1 MTKELIKKNK
11 SNEYVE
17 GRGQEKAFSHGKSW
31 VSEKRYCDT
40 NNETTGRYSG
50 NNGFSTRK
58 QRWYSSRKHQT
69 GPSNLVYKDV
79 QASHLHHH
87 PPCFPFIL
95 CILAFTSSLKFEALS
110 SFSFFFL
117 LIVLWHCWHC
127 PKVKS
132 RCLFA
137 YCIFYYQ
144 FLIHMLQDFILMT
157 QTHYMFVYNI

>member
-1 MTKELIKKNK
+1 MTKELIKKNE

-17 GRGQEKAFSHGKSW
+17 GSGQEKAFSHGKSW

-58 QRWYSSRKHQT
+58 KRWYSSRKHQT

-79 QASHLHHH
+79 QASHFHHH

-110 SFSFFFL
+110 SFSFLFPSHCVVALLALSQGKISL
-117 LIVLWHCWHC
+117 LIRILYILLLVFDPYATRFYFNDLDTLY
-127 PKVKS
+127 V
-132 RCLFA
+132 CL
-137 YCIFYYQ
+137 
-144 FLIHMLQDFILMT
+144 
-157 QTHYMFVYNI
+157 